1 MLYVW
6 VFKSKLKNFLHKLLD
21 SILTFPG
28 GSAVKDLPA
37 NAGDVGSIPG
47 LGSYPE
53 EGNGN
58 PFQYSCR
65 GNPMDRGA

>member
-6 VFKSKLKNFLHKLLD
+6 VFKSKFKKFLHKLLD

-37 NAGDVGSIPG
+37 NAGDVGLIPG

-58 PFQYSCR
+58 PLQ
-65 GNPMDRGA
+65 

>member
-6 VFKSKLKNFLHKLLD
+6 VFKNKLKIFLHKLLD

-28 GSAVKDLPA
+28 SSAVKDLPA

-58 PFQYSCR
+58 PLQ
-65 GNPMDRGA
+65 